1 MRLVRTQASHG
12 DLPAVADTTD
22 DHVLVAH
29 GIGEEGLVEFGTAGD
44 LHDRTDFDP
53 GLIHRHE
60 EVAEPGMAFGAR
72 LGAGDDEDP
81 VGELGQRRPDLLPV
95 HHPLP
100 VDEVGAGLHVGEI
113 GAGVGFGVA
122 LTPEFVTRE
131 DLRHEPLLLRLGA
144 ERHQGRAE
152 QGDTHVGNASRR
164 LGLDIGEVED
174 DLLGERALTAADRG
188 GKSMPSQPPV
198 ASSFSHAIWTSAGC
212 PRGR

>member
-1 MRLVRTQASHG
+1 
-12 DLPAVADTTD
+12 
-22 DHVLVAH
+22 
-29 GIGEEGLVEFGTAGD
+29 
-44 LHDRTDFDP
+44 
-53 GLIHRHE
+53 
-60 EVAEPGMAFGAR
+60 MAFGAR

-188 GKSMPSQPPV
+188 GKVDAEPATRGEFLLPRNL
-198 ASSFSHAIWTSAGC
+198 TSAGMSSWPVRPL
-212 PRGR
+212 PRYAPNSPERCSSSQVRTSSRKSLRESSSRTSIACERTTRPDGPSESGAEVVLCDDPGHG